1 MDGLQVRVPIRLDYV
16 FFLYVSKKKHL
27 FSVEWKR
34 KDTEEQ
40 SFKGAYFLIQLRR
53 DGTTRVECSDTHVT
67 FVPYTLSGQYKE
79 TKKY

>member
-1 MDGLQVRVPIRLDYV
+1 M
-16 FFLYVSKKKHL
+16 
-27 FSVEWKR
+27 EWYR

-67 FVPYTLSGQYKE
+67 FVPYTLPGQFKE
-79 TKKY
+79 TKKYEILTSIAKYKQYAETENSISTNSIN